1 MQELGGLMKAAEI
14 RSLYETD
21 YYTWTQETAR
31 LLRSGRMDEIDREAL
46 AEEVEDLGKSE
57 KRALASQF
65 KRLHAHLL
73 KWAFTQKSGHENSW
87 KASIED
93 SRSEIEKLLS
103 ENPGLKSQTAEIF
116 RTSYRGGVLLAV
128 EESNQLESI
137 FPKSCP
143 WTIET
148 ALAPQFL
155 PENKRPP
162 QKGLSF

>member
-1 MQELGGLMKAAEI
+1 MKATGI

-31 LLRSGRMDEIDREAL
+31 LLRSGRLDEIDREAL

-73 KWAFTQKSGHENSW
+73 KWSFTRKSGHENSW

-103 ENPGLKSQTAEIF
+103 ENPGLKSQVNEIF
-116 RTSYRGGVLLAV
+116 TTTYRGGILLAV
-128 EESNQLESI
+128 AESDQPENV

-143 WTIET
+143 WTLEEV
-148 ALAPQFL
+148 LSLQFF
-155 PENKRPP
+155 PDFKRSPR
-162 QKGLSF
+162 KGLSL

>member
-1 MQELGGLMKAAEI
+1 MKAAEI

-73 KWAFTQKSGHENSW
+73 KWAFTQKSGHKNSW

-93 SRSEIEKLLS
+93 SRSEIEKILS

-116 RTSYRGGVLLAV
+116 RTSYRGGGCWRSRNLT
-128 EESNQLESI
+128 N
-137 FPKSCP
+137 PKAFFQNPARGRSRRPCP
-143 WTIET
+143 
-148 ALAPQFL
+148 P
-155 PENKRPP
+155 
-162 QKGLSF
+162 SFSRRINEPSRS

>member
-1 MQELGGLMKAAEI
+1 MKATEI
-14 RSLYETD
+14 RSLYEVD
-21 YYTWTQETAR
+21 FYSWTQETAR
-31 LLRSGRMDEIDREAL
+31 LLRSGRVDEIDLEAL

-73 KWAFTQKSGHENSW
+73 KWAFTGKPGHENSW

-93 SRSEIEKLLS
+93 SRSEIETLLS
-103 ENPGLKSQTAEIF
+103 ENPGLKSQVNEIF
-116 RTSYRGGVLLAV
+116 TTTYRGGILLAV
-128 EESNQLESI
+128 EESNQPESL

-143 WTIET
+143 WTIEA

-155 PENKRPP
+155 PEKRTS
-162 QKGLSF
+162 QKGLSL